1 MLFFTMLFLTILMR
15 TGTLGKRILRAV
27 RESSKRLWSRRPPR
41 RDRDQGGEFAFTL
54 RYSRATI
61 AVDARRHG
69 RMAMR
74 VPDPDNQ
81 RGHDASDRWAN
92 AVEQSD

>member
-1 MLFFTMLFLTILMR
+1 MP
-15 TGTLGKRILRAV
+15 
-27 RESSKRLWSRRPPR
+27 SKGLDCLSPQSLALPVSAGNEMTPENLVAPR
-41 RDRDQGGEFAFTL
+41 DATRGDEFAFTL